1 MLKLT
6 AADLLSLEDYAR
18 ARAAIRSRLI
28 LYRAGRQLPI
38 GPHCTLSFEDRETVR
53 YQVQEMLRAEKIF
66 ESAGIAEELAAYNPL
81 IPDGQNFK
89 ATMLLEFPEPE
100 ERARWLAKLRG
111 IERRCWLRVGG
122 GEPQY
127 AIADEDMPRENEEKT
142 SAVHFLRYELGADGA
157 RALQGGAVL
166 AFGIDHPQYRHEI
179 DPVPEPLRQALL
191 ADLA

>member
-6 AADLLSLEDYAR
+6 AADLLPLEDYAR

-28 LYRAGRQLPI
+28 LYRAGRQLAI

-53 YQVQEMLRAEKIF
+53 YQVQEMLRAEKVF
-66 ESAGIAEELAAYNPL
+66 ESAGIDEELAAYNPL
-81 IPDGQNFK
+81 IPDGENFK
-89 ATMLLEFPEPE
+89 ATMLLEFPEPV
-100 ERARWLAKLRG
+100 ERVRWLAQLRG
-111 IERRCWLRVGG
+111 IERRCWLRVGSA
-122 GEPQY
+122 EALY
-127 AIADEDMPRENEEKT
+127 AIADEDMERENAEKT

-157 RALQGGAVL
+157 RALRGGAGL
-166 AFGIDHPQYRHEI
+166 ALGIDHPQYRYGV